1 MSMTE
6 VLGPGAKC
14 STGQRRSKL
23 QDKAKEK
30 RESTTT
36 KDTVPEKKRRET
48 QEPEYQG
55 KVRAP
60 A

>member
-23 QDKAKEK
+23 QDKAKREK
-30 RESTTT
+30 RKYYNKGYSTREE
-36 KDTVPEKKRRET
+36 KERDTRARVPR
-48 QEPEYQG
+48 
-55 KVRAP
+55 
-60 A
+60 